1 MNAPMPRKKKVE
13 SWPVVLKDWRARR
26 GITQKEAA
34 ERLGVAMRT
43 YQRWEEGAAK
53 PIFPTP
59 AANAEIFKA

>member
-1 MNAPMPRKKKVE
+1 MPKKKKVE

-43 YQRWEEGAAK
+43 YQGWEGGEKK
-53 PIFPTP
+53 PIFPSP
-59 AANAEIFKA
+59 GAAEEIFKP

>member
-1 MNAPMPRKKKVE
+1 MNAAMPRKKKVE

-43 YQRWEEGAAK
+43 YQAWEGGEQN
-53 PIFPTP
+53 PIFKTP
-59 AANAEIFKA
+59 SANAEIFKP